1 MLIFRYLLRETFKSQ
16 LAVFF
21 ILMSIFITL
30 RFVQTLGD
38 ATDGN
43 VPADLVLGF
52 IMLYSP
58 VLASLV
64 LPISLFLGVMLAHG
78 RMYVDS
84 EMTVLRACG
93 VSEWYV
99 TRVTLF
105 VAVLVAIVTGAVT
118 LYLAPLAMEQEYQL
132 QEEAAAKS
140 GIAAVIPGRFQQT
153 GEGNAVIFVHDVDTA
168 TESLQKVFLANP
180 STNDNDIH
188 LIYSATGK
196 IEQNAAGDQQL
207 VLEKG
212 RQYEGTTVAN
222 NYQIVDFDEYAVTIE
237 EASSQEQRKKLNAVP
252 TLELWDMDT
261 IEAKAEFQWRIAIPL
276 SLPFLVLIAVP
287 LSAVDPRQGRFGK
300 MFPALLL
307 YLGYFLLLLASRRVM
322 EDDKLPS
329 FIGLWWVHLVMLLV
343 GTGLIARDRKSG
355 AFVRRLFLR
364 PDDKPSDTA
373 KQGEQ

>member
-30 RFVQTLGD
+30 RFVRILGE

-43 VPADLVLGF
+43 VPADLILGF
-52 IMLYSP
+52 LTLYSP

-93 VSEWYV
+93 VSEWYIV
-99 TRVTLF
+99 RVTLF
-105 VAVLVAIVTGAVT
+105 VAFFVAIATGLVT
-118 LYLAPLAMEQEYQL
+118 LYLAPLAMEKEYQL
-132 QEEAAAKS
+132 QEEAAAQS
-140 GIAAVIPGRFQQT
+140 GLAAVIPGRFQET
-153 GEGNAVIFVHDVDTA
+153 GEDKSIIFVHDVDTQN
-168 TESLQKVFLANP
+168 ESLRKVFLAKP
-180 STNDNDIH
+180 STNEDDIN
-188 LIYSATGK
+188 LIYSNSAR
-196 IEQNAAGDQQL
+196 IQLSPAGGQQL

-212 RQYEGTTVAN
+212 VQYEGTTIAN
-222 NYQIVDFDEYAVTIE
+222 NYQIVEFDEYAVTI
-237 EASSQEQRKKLNAVP
+237 AKPNPQEKRRKMVAVP
-252 TLELWDMDT
+252 TLELWNIDT

-307 YLGYFLLLLASRRVM
+307 YLGYFLLLLASRRIM
-322 EDDKLPS
+322 EDGKLPS
-329 FIGLWWVHLVMLLV
+329 FIGLWWVHLIMLLI
-343 GTGLIARDRKSG
+343 GTGLIVRERKAG
-355 AFVRRLFLR
+355 AFIRRLFLG
-364 PDDKPSDTA
+364 KKEVQA
-373 KQGEQ
+373 

>member
-30 RFVQTLGD
+30 RFVRILGD

-78 RMYVDS
+78 RLYVDS

-93 VSEWYV
+93 ISEWYV

-105 VAVLVAIVTGAVT
+105 VALLVAIVTAAVT
-118 LYLAPLAMEQEYQL
+118 LYLAPLAMEKENEL
-132 QEEAAAKS
+132 QELAAAKS
-140 GIAAVIPGRFQQT
+140 GLAAVIPGRFQQT
-153 GEGNAVIFVHDVDTA
+153 GKDNSVIFVHGVDTN
-168 TESLQKVFLANP
+168 TDSLQKVFLANP
-180 STNDNDIH
+180 SINDNTIH
-188 LIYSATGK
+188 LIYSATGR
-196 IEQNAAGDQQL
+196 IQQGARGEQQL
-207 VLEKG
+207 VLENG

-222 NYQIVDFDEYAVTIE
+222 DYQIVEFDEYAVTIE
-237 EASSQEQRKKLNAVP
+237 EANTQEQGKKLVAVP
-252 TLELWDMDT
+252 TLELWKMDS

-287 LSAVDPRQGRFGK
+287 LSAVDPRKGRFGK

-307 YLGYFLLLLASRRVM
+307 YLGYFLLLLASRRIM

-343 GTGLIARDRKSG
+343 GTGLIARDRKTG
-355 AFVRRLFLR
+355 AFVRRFFV
-364 PDDKPSDTA
+364 KPEANKNDGRSDHV
-373 KQGEQ
+373 

>member
-16 LAVFF
+16 LAVFL

-30 RFVQTLGD
+30 RFVRILGD

-43 VPADLVLGF
+43 VPAELVLGF
-52 IMLYSP
+52 ITLYSP

-78 RMYVDS
+78 RLYVDS
-84 EMTVLRACG
+84 EMTVLKACG

-105 VAVLVAIVTGAVT
+105 VAFLVAIATAAVT
-118 LYLAPLAMEQEYQL
+118 LYLAPLALEKEYQL

-140 GIAAVIPGRFQQT
+140 GIAAVIPGRFQQA
-153 GEGNAVIFVHDVDTA
+153 GDDNSVIFVHDI
-168 TESLQKVFLANP
+168 ESDSLRKVFLAKP
-180 STNDNDIH
+180 SVGDDVH
-188 LIYSATGK
+188 LIYSASGR
-196 IEQNAAGDQQL
+196 IQQGQLGGQQL

-212 RQYEGTTVAN
+212 TQYEGSTVAN
-222 NYQIVDFDEYAVTIE
+222 DYQIVQFDEYAVTIE
-237 EASSQEQRKKLNAVP
+237 EPDSQAQRKKMVAIP
-252 TLELWDMDT
+252 TLELWDMDS
-261 IEAKAEFQWRIAIPL
+261 IEAKAEMQWRIAIPL

-322 EDDKLPS
+322 EDGKLPS
-329 FIGLWWVHLVMLLV
+329 FIGLWWVHIVMLIV
-343 GTGLIARDRKSG
+343 GTGLLARDRKTG
-355 AFVRRLFLR
+355 AFIRRLFV
-364 PDDKPSDTA
+364 KSDEP
-373 KQGEQ
+373 KRGEHV

>member
-30 RFVQTLGD
+30 RFVRILGD

-52 IMLYSP
+52 ITLYSP

-93 VSEWYV
+93 VSEWYIV
-99 TRVTLF
+99 RVTLF
-105 VAVLVAIVTGAVT
+105 VAFIVAIITAVVT
-118 LYLAPLAMEQEYQL
+118 LYLTPLAMEKEYQL
-132 QEEAAAKS
+132 QEEAASQS
-140 GIAAVIPGRFQQT
+140 GLAAVIPGRFQET
-153 GEGNAVIFVHDVDTA
+153 GDDKSVIFVHDVDTENE
-168 TESLQKVFLANP
+168 TLVKVFLAKP
-180 STNDNDIH
+180 NDNADDIH
-188 LIYSATGK
+188 LIYANGGRIQASAG
-196 IEQNAAGDQQL
+196 GGQQL
-207 VLEKG
+207 VLLKG
-212 RQYEGTTVAN
+212 IQYEGTTNAN
-222 NYQIVDFDEYAVTIE
+222 DYQIVQFDEYAVTVEKPNPQE
-237 EASSQEQRKKLNAVP
+237 ERRKMVAVP
-252 TLELWDMDT
+252 TTELWDIDT
-261 IEAKAEFQWRIAIPL
+261 IEAKAEFQWRLAIPL

-322 EDDKLPS
+322 EDGKLPS
-329 FIGLWWVHLVMLLV
+329 FVGLWWVHVVMLLV
-343 GTGLIARDRKSG
+343 GTGLIARERKTG
-355 AFVRRLFLR
+355 AFIRQLFLG
-364 PDDKPSDTA
+364 KKEVS
-373 KQGEQ
+373 K

>member
-30 RFVQTLGD
+30 RFVRILGD

-52 IMLYSP
+52 ITLYSP

-93 VSEWYV
+93 VSEWYIV
-99 TRVTLF
+99 RVTLF
-105 VAVLVAIVTGAVT
+105 VAFLVAIITGVVT

-140 GIAAVIPGRFQQT
+140 GLAAVIPGRFQQT
-153 GEGNAVIFVHDVDTA
+153 GEDNSIIFVHDVDTKSQ
-168 TESLQKVFLANP
+168 SLIKVFLAQP
-180 STNDNDIH
+180 SAKEDDIH
-188 LIYSATGK
+188 LIYAQSGRIKQGSAG
-196 IEQNAAGDQQL
+196 GQQL

-212 RQYEGTTVAN
+212 RQYEGTTIAN
-222 NYQIVDFDEYAVTIE
+222 DYQIVEFDEYSVTIE
-237 EASSQEQRKKLNAVP
+237 EPGAEEEERRKLVAVP
-252 TLELWDMDT
+252 TLALMEIDS
-261 IEAKAEFQWRIAIPL
+261 IEAKAEFQWRLAIPL

-287 LSAVDPRQGRFGK
+287 LSSVDPRQGRFGK
-300 MFPALLL
+300 MLPALLL
-307 YLGYFLLLLASRRVM
+307 YLGYFLLLLASRRIM
-322 EDDKLPS
+322 EDGKLPS
-329 FIGLWWVHLVMLLV
+329 YIGLWWVHLVMLVV
-343 GTGLIARDRKSG
+343 GTVLIARDRKTG
-355 AFVRRLFLR
+355 AFVRQLFLGN
-364 PDDKPSDTA
+364 KKVVS
-373 KQGEQ
+373 K